1 MTLRSVTEYSFFTID
16 HPVSAELADEVIHL
30 WTHSAGLTAEQAR
43 QRLQELVLVVRNA
56 TGKVIGVATAG
67 KTYFQQIQNYVYAYR
82 CFIEP
87 EARIPALDT
96 QMIVRTKDFLQK
108 KSEHET
114 ENRSVGILTIVQNE
128 VIKQN
133 WKQAIWLGADMI
145 YVGNTP
151 EGHHIRI
158 GYFKNAII

>member
-1 MTLRSVTEYSFFTID
+1 MSLRSVTDYSFFTVD
-16 HPVSAELADEVIHL
+16 SPVSGELAREILDL
-30 WTHSAGLTAEQAR
+30 WTKSAGLTDEQAKK
-43 QRLQELVLVVRNA
+43 RLTELILYVRD
-56 TGKVIGVATAG
+56 GSGQIIGVATAG

-87 EARIPALDT
+87 EARVPALDT

-108 KSEHET
+108 KSEQET
-114 ENRSVGILTIVQNE
+114 ENRCVGILTIVQNE

-158 GYFKNAII
+158 GYFKNAMI